1 MEVNIKQAQKIFF
14 SKSSFEMIYF
24 EAFANA
30 LDAGASLFEIKI
42 EIPQQSQLQ
51 NITLELSDNG
61 EGFND
66 MRFSKFGKLFDVE
79 ERSHK
84 GLGRLVYLC
93 YFDKVKVSSTFDG
106 HYHREFIF
114 DEFFSNKNTITEVK
128 DCSNGTQLKLSSFN
142 GQKLGKNEYIS
153 PKYIKRVLLEN
164 FYMKFY
170 KAKSQGFPIT
180 VNISCSVGG
189 RKESESIT
197 SLDLPNFY
205 VLPLDNRVDLYNKI
219 DLYYHIAKVE
229 IGKENV
235 ITALAIDDRTMKVDL
250 IDAENILPGYEMIF
264 LLISESFNGVSNESR
279 TSLDIDEP
287 NLNSI
292 KMYFRE
298 AVSVAIRKE
307 IPKVAKENDKRIN
320 SLKETFPHLD
330 GYFDIT
336 DIGYLSK
343 MAVLKKAQDK
353 FFRDQNE
360 ILCAR
365 ELSDEQFEK
374 SLNLSARALAEYII
388 FRQNVISKMRSFS
401 GKNRESDLHN
411 LLAPKNSS
419 FKQGEL
425 IKDLYRNN
433 VWVIDDKFMSY
444 CTVLSETEMAKV
456 IDYIT
461 DGETKDDDDD
471 RPDITLF
478 FSQDPT
484 EKGKMVDVVIVELKR
499 LGISAEQNSIVEF
512 QLDTRTQKLA
522 DYYQKHIQ
530 RMWFYGI
537 VDFDEKYET
546 HLVNQGFNPLFSSG
560 NVYFRSKTIYTDKTK
575 SFGVIQN
582 AYIMDYRAL
591 IEDANSRNETFL
603 DILRHHFN
611 NSQNN

>member
-1 MEVNIKQAQKIFF
+1 
-14 SKSSFEMIYF
+14 
-24 EAFANA
+24 
-30 LDAGASLFEIKI
+30 
-42 EIPQQSQLQ
+42 
-51 NITLELSDNG
+51 
-61 EGFND
+61 
-66 MRFSKFGKLFDVE
+66 
-79 ERSHK
+79 
-84 GLGRLVYLC
+84 
-93 YFDKVKVSSTFDG
+93 
-106 HYHREFIF
+106 
-114 DEFFSNKNTITEVK
+114 
-128 DCSNGTQLKLSSFN
+128 
-142 GQKLGKNEYIS
+142 
-153 PKYIKRVLLEN
+153 
-164 FYMKFY
+164 
-170 KAKSQGFPIT
+170 
-180 VNISCSVGG
+180 
-189 RKESESIT
+189 
-197 SLDLPNFY
+197 
-205 VLPLDNRVDLYNKI
+205 
-219 DLYYHIAKVE
+219 
-229 IGKENV
+229 
-235 ITALAIDDRTMKVDL
+235 
-250 IDAENILPGYEMIF
+250 
-264 LLISESFNGVSNESR
+264 
-279 TSLDIDEP
+279 
-287 NLNSI
+287 
-292 KMYFRE
+292 
-298 AVSVAIRKE
+298 
-307 IPKVAKENDKRIN
+307 
-320 SLKETFPHLD
+320 
-330 GYFDIT
+330 
-336 DIGYLSK
+336 
-343 MAVLKKAQDK
+343 
-353 FFRDQNE
+353 
-360 ILCAR
+360 
-365 ELSDEQFEK
+365 
-374 SLNLSARALAEYII
+374 
-388 FRQNVISKMRSFS
+388 MRSFS

-603 DILRHHFN
+603 NILRHHFN